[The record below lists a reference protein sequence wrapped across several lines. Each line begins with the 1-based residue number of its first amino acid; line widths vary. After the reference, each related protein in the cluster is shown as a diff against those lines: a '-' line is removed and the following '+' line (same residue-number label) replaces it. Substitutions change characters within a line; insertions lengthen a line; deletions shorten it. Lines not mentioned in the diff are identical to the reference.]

1 MPVDTYIYKLEY
13 VFLSWYGLTQRIYTN
28 EQEINAKKLIW
39 RKKIM
44 AFNIAIA
51 GKGGVG
57 KTSLTG
63 MIIEYLVSEG
73 LGPILAVDADANAN
87 LNEVLGQEVDLSIG
101 QIKEEVNHAE
111 MDGVPL
117 PSGVTKN
124 DFLQLRLNQAVAEGD
139 GYDLLVM
146 GRSQGA
152 GCYCY
157 VNGILKTQVEM
168 LAKNYQYIIV
178 DNEAGMEH
186 ISRGTL
192 GKIDM
197 LILISDCSRRGIQA
211 VGRIKELVSE
221 LKLKVPVIKL
231 IVNRAPNGILNEGT
245 AEEIEKQG
253 LDLIGV
259 VPLDQNI
266 FEYDAYGKP
275 LIEMPAETASKI
287 ALREI
292 VDKLEIK
299 KNKK

>member
-1 MPVDTYIYKLEY
+1 MSY
-13 VFLSWYGLTQRIYTN
+13 
-28 EQEINAKKLIW
+28 
-39 RKKIM
+39 
-44 AFNIAIA
+44 NIAIA

-63 MIIEYLVSEG
+63 MLIEYLVEAG

-87 LNEVLGQEVDLSIG
+87 LNEVLGEEIELSIG
-101 QIKEEVNHAE
+101 EIKEEVNHAE

-117 PSGVTKN
+117 PSGMTKT
-124 DFLQLRLNQAVAEGD
+124 DFLKFRLNQAVAEGN

-157 VNGILKTQVEM
+157 VNGILKTQ
-168 LAKNYQYIIV
+168 LDSLGKNYNYIIV

-186 ISRGTL
+186 LSRGTL

-197 LILISDCSRRGIQA
+197 LILVSDCSRRGVQA
-211 VGRIKELVSE
+211 VGRIRDLVDE
-221 LKLKVPVIKL
+221 LKLKVPTIKL
-231 IVNRAPNGILNEGT
+231 IINRAPDGVLNEGT
-245 AEEIEKQG
+245 AEEVEKQG

-259 VPLDQNI
+259 VPLDQNV

-275 LIEMPAETASKI
+275 LVDLPVEAPSKK

-292 VDKLEIK
+292 VDKLEII
-299 KNKK
+299 KNK